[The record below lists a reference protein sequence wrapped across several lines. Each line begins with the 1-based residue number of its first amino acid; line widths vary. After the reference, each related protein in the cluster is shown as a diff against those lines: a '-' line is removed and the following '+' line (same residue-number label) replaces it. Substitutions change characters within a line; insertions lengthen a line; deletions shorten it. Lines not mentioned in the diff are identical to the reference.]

1 MTSLQTTPLR
11 LTTRMAIA
19 IGIVLPLAETI
30 RRANQLLDPAS
41 FMLWFD
47 DYILGGLLILA
58 AWRVLHQK
66 KNSLAL
72 LTGVWGIGVGALFLS
87 FLGQFA
93 YLKTGDPGLFN
104 ATLVAVI
111 KGLILGYMIVGLWLS
126 VRASD
131 R

>member
-1 MTSLQTTPLR
+1 MTALR
-11 LTTRMAIA
+11 VTTRMAIA
-19 IGIVLPLAETI
+19 IGILLPLAETI
-30 RRANQLLDPAS
+30 RRANQLLDLAS

-47 DYILGGLLILA
+47 DYILGGLLIIA
-58 AWRVLHQK
+58 AWRVLKQK

-87 FLGQFA
+87 FLGQFN
-93 YLKTGDPGLFN
+93 YLKSGDPGLFDSM
-104 ATLVAVI
+104 LVLVV
-111 KGLILGYMIVGLWLS
+111 KGLILAYMIVGLWLS